1 MADPALLAD
10 ALTIL
15 LAQSLPYLL
24 AGGKKI
30 AGKAGEEIG
39 KQIGTAATGKVKEI
53 WSRLRAKRPVAAAA
67 KELAQIPEDQDAR
80 GALRLQLKKLLAAD
94 PALAGELEALYEAA
108 RPHLAFIQA
117 GEGAVVAT
125 HKSIAVGG
133 NLTFNVMDT
142 EQLRHLLR
150 SLGWARPS
158 GGSEESARRYLEYLV
173 ERHQFLDF
181 RGMGVSDRIPLRL
194 PLLEMYIPLTARVET
209 PVGETWY
216 RIAGRPVTGEEAAAI
231 GRRLSEPRSV
241 LNLLQGHSGLILLG
255 DPEAGKTTFLKFL
268 ALTLAAGKGEAFGL
282 GERLPV
288 LVPLS
293 AYADALAADDISLED
308 FIPRFY
314 QKLGVDLEV
323 GELLRSALAQGRAL
337 LLLDGLDEVRDL
349 GQRHQVVERVKDF
362 YCFHRPAG
370 NKLAVSSR
378 IVGYRDARLEAPGLA
393 EATLVDFDN
402 KEIEQFIGKWT
413 SALERAASGDTRTA
427 ELDAHRERDE
437 LLGAVRRSAGV
448 RDLAANPLLLTI
460 LALMKRQG
468 VDLPERRVELYE
480 TYVKTL
486 LKHWNLARGLGVRAA
501 RTVDDVETLKSL
513 APLALWMQET
523 SPGRGLVKEWDLH
536 QALREIFLGLGHPD
550 PEHSTRSF
558 LADVREHAALLLDRG
573 GRQYGFI
580 HLTFQEYL
588 AAVALAQKGQTD
600 VTPVVDA
607 LAKHL
612 GVPAWHEVSLLTVG
626 YLGIVQKREE
636 AASSV
641 LAGLLAQASEPAG
654 EAVILAGQAVADVG
668 AIGVTRACRDQIVG
682 ALLRTMQDH
691 GVVPL
696 RRARAGSVLAILGD
710 PRPGITTLDGM
721 EFCRVPAGAFRMGS
735 DDGAANEKPGHEL
748 DLPYDYFIGRYPLT
762 VAQFREYVDA
772 SANQPEGRASLR
784 GPDNSPVNW
793 VSWSEALAFC
803 DWLTERWERNGWIE
817 PGWRVSLPSE
827 AEWEKAARGG
837 LVIPESP
844 MAGTLRGLT
853 GTNHLRENPEP
864 ERRYPWGDSKDRDR
878 TNCAETE
885 IGDPSSVGCFPAGA
899 SPYGCEE
906 LSGNVWEW
914 TRSLWGENWDKPD
927 FGHPYKPTDGRE
939 DVSSKALC
947 FVAWRL
953 LPHEFHLR
961 ALRRAPL
968 GSSYGPFQ
976 GGGFSGCAL
985 PILLW
990 TLRSLISV
998 VRRGTLTLSGGLFVV
1013 WTSHQVPATPC
1024 AARFGRGLRT
1034 VEGGHAGCLAASP
1047 RTAPTTAREF
1057 RIPAAVQRALRT
1069 PRPPSVLR
1077 DVDHVCRGDLGEA
1090 RHDYDVA
1097 AALRT
1102 SRGLVQRLAVIRLPH
1117 LEVTCER

>member
-24 AGGKKI
+24 AGGKKV
-30 AGKAGEEIG
+30 AGKAGEEIS
-39 KQIGTAATGKVKEI
+39 KQIGTVATGKVKEI

-67 KELAQIPEDQDAR
+67 KELAQIPEDQDAQ

-94 PALAGELEALYEAA
+94 PALAGELETLYEAA

-133 NLTFNVMDT
+133 NLTFNVMDP
-142 EQLRHLLR
+142 EQLRHLLG
-150 SLGWARPS
+150 SLGWDRPS
-158 GGSEESARRYLEYLV
+158 SASEESARRYLEYLG

-209 PVGETWY
+209 PEGETWY
-216 RIAGRPVTGEEAAAI
+216 RIAGRKVTEEEAAAI
-231 GRRLSEPRSV
+231 GRRLSSPRSV
-241 LNLLQGHSGLILLG
+241 LDLLQSHSGLVLLG
-255 DPEAGKTTFLKFL
+255 DPGAGKTTFLKFL

-282 GERLPV
+282 GDRLPI

-293 AYADALAADDISLED
+293 AYADALAAGDISLHD

-314 QKLGVDLEV
+314 QKLGVDLEI
-323 GELLRSALAQGRAL
+323 GELLGSALDQGRAL
-337 LLLDGLDEVRDL
+337 LLLDGLDEVREL
-349 GQRHQVVERVKDF
+349 GQRHQIVERVKDF
-362 YCFHRPAG
+362 YCFYKPAG
-370 NKLAVSSR
+370 NKLAVTSR

-402 KEIEQFIGKWT
+402 KEIEQFIEKWT

-427 ELDAHRERDE
+427 ELDARRERDE

-480 TYVKTL
+480 TYVKIL

-536 QALREIFLGLGHPD
+536 QALRELFQGLGHAN

-612 GVPAWHEVSLLTVG
+612 GEPAWYEVSLLTVG

-641 LAGLLAQASEPAG
+641 LEGLLTQASEPPG
-654 EAVILAGQAVADVG
+654 EAVILAGEAVADVG
-668 AIGVTRACRDQIVG
+668 AIGVTRTCRDQVVG
-682 ALLRTMQDH
+682 ALLRTMRDH
-691 GVVPL
+691 GVVTL
-696 RRARAGSVLAILGD
+696 RRVRAGNVLAGLGD
-710 PRPGITTLDGM
+710 TRPEVTTLDGM

-735 DDGAANEKPGHEL
+735 DDGYDDEKPAHEV
-748 DLPYDYFIGRYPLT
+748 DIPYDYFMGRYPVT
-762 VAQFREYVDA
+762 VSQFREYTETRDL
-772 SANQPEGRASLR
+772 ANA
-784 GPDNSPVNW
+784 PVGN

-803 DWLTERWERNGWIE
+803 DWLTERWKKNGWIE

-837 LVIPESP
+837 LEIPEIP
-844 MAGTLRGLT
+844 MTGTLRGLPE
-853 GTNHLRENPEP
+853 TNHLRENPESA
-864 ERRYPWGDSKDRDR
+864 RRYPWGDSTDSDRMNYR
-878 TNCAETE
+878 ETE
-885 IGDPSSVGCFPAGA
+885 IGEPSSVGCFPEGA

-906 LSGNVWEW
+906 MSGNVWEW
-914 TRSLWGENWDKPD
+914 TRSLWDR
-927 FGHPYKPTDGRE
+927 HYKATDGRE
-939 DVSSKALC
+939 GVSSDARRVLRGGC
-947 FVAWRL
+947 FDGGSPFARC
-953 LPHEFHLR
+953 
-961 ALRRAPL
+961 ALRYRLHPADRL
-968 GSSYGPFQ
+968 RSVGFRVVLSPF
-976 GGGFSGCAL
+976 FSGL
-985 PILLW
+985 
-990 TLRSLISV
+990 
-998 VRRGTLTLSGGLFVV
+998 
-1013 WTSHQVPATPC
+1013 
-1024 AARFGRGLRT
+1024 
-1034 VEGGHAGCLAASP
+1034 
-1047 RTAPTTAREF
+1047 
-1057 RIPAAVQRALRT
+1057 
-1069 PRPPSVLR
+1069 
-1077 DVDHVCRGDLGEA
+1077 
-1090 RHDYDVA
+1090 
-1097 AALRT
+1097 
-1102 SRGLVQRLAVIRLPH
+1102 
-1117 LEVTCER
+1117 